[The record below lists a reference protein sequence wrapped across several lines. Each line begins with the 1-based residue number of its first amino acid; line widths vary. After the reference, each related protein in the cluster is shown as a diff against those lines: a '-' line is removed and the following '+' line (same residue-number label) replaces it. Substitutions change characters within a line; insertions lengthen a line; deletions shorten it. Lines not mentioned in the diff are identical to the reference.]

1 MSHEILDNNLVA
13 ICQNKITLTF
23 NKPAYVGMCILNLSK
38 VLMYES
44 HYDYIK
50 NKYSN
55 NSSLLFTDTDGLMY
69 KIKAQD
75 VYADF
80 SSDKEMYDFSNYL
93 TMSKY
98 YENSSKLVVRK
109 MKDETGGAAIEEFVT
124 LKPKVYSVLV
134 DDNSEHE
141 KENGVNINIV
151 EKNCR

>member
-1 MSHEILDNNLVA
+1 
-13 ICQNKITLTF
+13 
-23 NKPAYVGMCILNLSK
+23 MCILNLSK
-38 VLMYES
+38 VLMYEY

-55 NSSLLFTDTDGLMY
+55 NSSLLFMDTDGSMY
-69 KIKAQD
+69 KIKTQD

-93 TMSKY
+93 TKSKY

-109 MKDETGGAAIEEFVT
+109 MKNETGGAAIEEFVT
-124 LKPKVYSVLV
+124 LKPKVYSVLI

-141 KENGVNINIV
+141 KENSVNINIV
-151 EKNCR
+151 EKNSR

>member
-1 MSHEILDNNLVA
+1 MSKH
-13 ICQNKITLTF
+13 LTF

-38 VLMYES
+38 VLMYEF

-69 KIKAQD
+69 KIKTQD
-75 VYADF
+75 IYADF

-93 TMSKY
+93 TKSKY
-98 YENSSKLVVRK
+98 YENSGKLVVRK

-134 DDNSEHE
+134 DDNSEHK

-151 EKNCR
+151 EKNSR